1 MSFVYNCQSNPAN
14 VLFMMAYFIYSAK
27 GDMYATV
34 FETLREFI
42 FKDNSE
48 KITNL
53 KKDLIKLL
61 MKGAKMKIKGTK

>member
-1 MSFVYNCQSNPAN
+1 
-14 VLFMMAYFIYSAK
+14 MMAYFIYSAK